1 MSLPTGAGP
10 PGVVLLR
17 FPGVSRLLARVSV
30 LEIRKYPSRIL
41 KQKAA
46 DVRQISGKT
55 ARMLHDM
62 VDTMY
67 IANGIGLAA
76 PQVGVL
82 ERVIVVDTDPENRG
96 KGLLKIINPV
106 IVESRGSIVWEEGC
120 LSVVNYTAEVKRA
133 REILVR
139 GWTLD
144 QKEVEIEAAD
154 LEAVCLQ
161 HEIDH
166 LEGTLFIDH
175 VSRLKRELYRKR
187 LKRENPEI
195 VEAAE
200 RGTGTFL

>member
-1 MSLPTGAGP
+1 
-10 PGVVLLR
+10 
-17 FPGVSRLLARVSV
+17 VSV
-30 LEIRKYPSRIL
+30 LEIHKYPSRVL
-41 KQKAA
+41 KQKAN
-46 DVRQISGKT
+46 DVRDISDRV

-67 IANGIGLAA
+67 IANGVGLAA
-76 PQVGVL
+76 PQIGVL
-82 ERVIVVDTDPENRG
+82 DRVIVVDTDPDNRG
-96 KGLLKIINPV
+96 KNLLKIINPV

-120 LSVVNYTAEVKRA
+120 LSVVNYTAEVRRA
-133 REILVR
+133 QEVLVR

-144 QKEVEIEAAD
+144 EKEIEIEASD

-187 LKRENPEI
+187 LRRENPEL
-195 VEAAE
+195 VAAATTDP
-200 RGTGTFL
+200 GTLF